1 MEKETV
7 FFLSIWKV
15 FHNLSSQF
23 SIFAIDPKERNIN
36 NIENVI
42 QGCGW
47 EGSISSHSNF
57 IHKIEITLWA
67 LCVLM

>member
-23 SIFAIDPKERNIN
+23 SIFVIDPKEKNIN

-47 EGSISSHSNF
+47 GAEGGGAVLARTPILF
-57 IHKIEITLWA
+57 IKWK
-67 LCVLM
+67 

>member
-23 SIFAIDPKERNIN
+23 SIFVIDPKEKNIN

-47 EGSISSHSNF
+47 VGGGGGGQY
-57 IHKIEITLWA
+57 
-67 LCVLM
+67 